1 MEGVDSLTEVDDGRG
16 PVVDSPMAVMRPSSN
31 NAADDYIEARNDVTV
46 QDEGEQI
53 VKEVIE
59 NILSVATKHRTKD
72 KVGPI

>member
-1 MEGVDSLTEVDDGRG
+1 MEGVDSLTEVDDGIG
-16 PVVDSPMAVMRPSSN
+16 PVVD
-31 NAADDYIEARNDVTV
+31 DVTV

-59 NILSVATKHRTKD
+59 NILSVATKHRTID